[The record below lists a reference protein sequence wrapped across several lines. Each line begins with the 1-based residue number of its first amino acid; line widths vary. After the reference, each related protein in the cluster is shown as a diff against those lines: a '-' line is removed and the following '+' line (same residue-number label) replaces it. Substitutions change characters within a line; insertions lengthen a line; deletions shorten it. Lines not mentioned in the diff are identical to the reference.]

1 MKSTVHTPEEFDR
14 RYGSESTRP
23 VPTDNAISALAA
35 NAGGDF
41 LDFTQPDLPEYLTVD
56 DTEVQGCQLIDAANL
71 LMEYR
76 ECPAD
81 LRHLVLAVC
90 GLSGGRF
97 DDFTPITQIKIGKR
111 MGVTREEVYRRTE
124 ALWRW
129 QREHAVTFI
138 QIKQQELD
146 KSGGSVKF
154 GTTLYK
160 PVIVP
165 YAAEVIR
172 VLSARGMR
180 GVNRQDALNPA
191 TVRAITQTVDEV
203 SARMPYAEME
213 RRSSTQPREKNVT
226 PQPARQ
232 RFLDEGEQSARRG
245 VERWLSSIKQSG
257 YTPDPEELLNTVR
270 GWLHELLEG
279 QR

>member
-1 MKSTVHTPEEFDR
+1 MKATVHMPEEFDR
-14 RYGSESTRP
+14 RFGTEATRP

-35 NAGGDF
+35 SVGDNF
-41 LDFTQPDLPEYLTVD
+41 LDFTQPDLPEYLSID

-76 ECPAD
+76 DCPAE
-81 LRHLVLAVC
+81 LRHFVLAVC
-90 GLSGGRF
+90 GLSGGAY
-97 DDFTPITQIKIGKR
+97 DDFTPITQTKIGKR
-111 MGVTREEVYRRTE
+111 MGVERKEVYRRTE

-129 QREHAVTFI
+129 QRDHAVTFI
-138 QIKQQELD
+138 QIKQQD
-146 KSGGSVKF
+146 KEVTGGEVKF

-172 VLSARGMR
+172 VLSSRGMR
-180 GVNRQDALNPA
+180 AVNRQDALNPA

-213 RRSSTQPREKNVT
+213 RRSSAQNREKNVT
-226 PQPARQ
+226 PPPARQ
-232 RFLDEGEQSARRG
+232 RFLDEGEQSAHRG
-245 VERWLSSIKQSG
+245 FEKWFRSLRESG
-257 YTPDPEELLNTVR
+257 YQTDRAEMLAKVGDWYDQLER
-270 GWLHELLEG
+270 G
-279 QR
+279 